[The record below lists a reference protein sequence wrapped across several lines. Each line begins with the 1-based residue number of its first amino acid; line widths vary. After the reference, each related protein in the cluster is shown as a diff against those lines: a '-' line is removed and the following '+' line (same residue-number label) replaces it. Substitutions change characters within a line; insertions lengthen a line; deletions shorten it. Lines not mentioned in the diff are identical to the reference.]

1 MIGQTM
7 AQFRIVDQLGIG
19 GMSSVYKAI
28 DTKLGRPVALK
39 FLPWEMSENTT
50 ARARFIQEAQAASAL
65 DHPSICT
72 VYQID
77 ETDDGMM
84 YIAMAYYE
92 GETISQLIK
101 RAPVSI
107 SRASQ
112 IAGEVCEG
120 LYAAHQHGIIHRD
133 IKPANIIITKEG
145 TAKILD
151 FGVAKLI
158 GASRITQEGSV
169 VGTAFYMSPEQ
180 TSGLKLDHRSD
191 VWSLGVVLYQMVSGQ
206 LPFSG
211 DNPVSVQRA
220 ILFEDPPPIDL
231 PGEEGE
237 AMNAI
242 LRRALAKEP
251 ADRYQDMR
259 QMRDELQSLTLDETQ
274 PVAFV
279 DSPPSLDEDEA
290 ATEIGPEASIAVLQF
305 SNHSI
310 DPENASFCRGL
321 ADSLLH
327 LLSGME
333 KLRVVSNSREGES
346 PTDPRKAGEE
356 LAVRTVLEGSVHRSE
371 KRLRVTARLLEVRDG
386 QVLWSEKYDRTMD
399 DPFDVQDEIS
409 QAITTALH
417 QNFFGQQFVV
427 DPVSATQFDAHL
439 LYLKGRFQ
447 WSKRTQE
454 GFHRAIEYFEQA
466 ITNRSGYA
474 RAQTGLADS
483 WTMLG
488 MYGYLQPDK
497 CMPQAQRAIEA
508 AFSSDD
514 SLAEAYASQGTLKA
528 LFEWDFENAERDYD
542 RAIHLDP
549 TYANSYQ
556 WKAMHCLASRWDDS
570 RRPTMPCGVLG
581 SLIRSRFR
589 PMPVAG
595 LFYYFGRQYGPPPA
609 EVLRKTLEIDNSFEP
624 AHVFLGQ
631 VYDRLGRHAEALAEL
646 GQAAQLSGGRPDIT
660 VALAQAH
667 AQLGHRD
674 LAQCFLDK
682 LLDEAESRYVSP
694 TVVAQVYAAL
704 GEIETAL
711 TALERGRRLRAV
723 ELIWLGVN
731 PIFDPLRDEPRF
743 RNLTGRDR
751 SRPERPTTGD

>member
-7 AQFRIVDQLGIG
+7 AQFRIVDQLGVG

-72 VYQID
+72 VFQID

-92 GETISQLIK
+92 GETISQMIK
-101 RAPVSI
+101 RSPVSI

-112 IAGEVCEG
+112 LSAEICEG

-242 LRRALAKEP
+242 LRRALSKEP

-259 QMRDELQSLTLDETQ
+259 HMREDLLALTMDETQ
-274 PVAFV
+274 PMDMPDPSMLV
-279 DSPPSLDEDEA
+279 DDDEM

-310 DPENASFCRGL
+310 DPENANFCRGL

-327 LLSGME
+327 LLSGID
-333 KLRVVSNSREGES
+333 KLRVVNNPRKGEV
-346 PTDPRKAGEE
+346 PTDPRKTAEE

-371 KRLRVTARLLEVRDG
+371 NRLRVTARLLEVRDG

-399 DPFDVQDEIS
+399 DLFTVQDEIAQS
-409 QAITTALH
+409 IASALH
-417 QNFFGQQFVV
+417 QNFFGRQFVV

-439 LYLKGRFQ
+439 LYLKGRAQ
-447 WSKRTQE
+447 WSRRTQE

-466 ITNRSGYA
+466 ISNRSGYA

-488 MYGYLQPDK
+488 MYGYVQPDK
-497 CMPQAQRAIEA
+497 CMPQAKRAIEA
-508 AFSSDD
+508 AFADDD
-514 SLAEAYASQGTLKA
+514 SLAEAFASQGTLKA
-528 LFEWDFENAERDYD
+528 LYEWDFAGAERDYD

-549 TYANSYQ
+549 SYANSFQ
-556 WKAMHCLASRWDDS
+556 WKAMHCLLPLGRFEEADKALRRAWELDPLSLPVNASR
-570 RRPTMPCGVLG
+570 
-581 SLIRSRFR
+581 
-589 PMPVAG
+589 G
-595 LFYYFGRQYGPPPA
+595 LFYYFGRQYGRAA

-624 AHVFLGQ
+624 GHVFLGQ
-631 VYDRLGRHAEALAEL
+631 SYDRLGRHAEALAEF

-667 AQLGHRD
+667 AQLGHLD

-694 TVVAQVYAAL
+694 TVVAQVYVAL

-711 TALERGRRLRAV
+711 TALERGRRLRSM

-731 PIFDPLRDEPRF
+731 PIFDPLREEPRF
-743 RNLTGRDR
+743 RNLLGEIGVD
-751 SRPERPTTGD
+751 PNVPTTGN